1 MNPVLTLWLKEVRAS
16 VRLGYPLILTNLAQ
30 IAILTTNTVYF
41 GRLGKAELAAGS
53 LATSLYHVTMI
64 FSLGL
69 VSATVPMLANTI
81 GKRRSNLRLTRRII
95 HHGLLTAVLI
105 TIPFWIIL
113 WHADTILITLGQNPD
128 TVARA
133 LPYMHTLQWG
143 LLPYLG
149 YIVLRSFLAALERP
163 LWTFSVACI
172 GIVFNA
178 AVGWVLIFGAF
189 GVPGLG
195 LIGGGISATLTAVL
209 MFLGMLLVVQKKRP
223 FKRYFILGNWWRYDW
238 QMLSELWRLGIPIAI
253 TFTLE
258 TLVFYAGVIMMGLI
272 GETALAA
279 HAIAMQISSV
289 TYMIPLGFSQVA
301 TIRVGLSYGRAQLQD
316 TVRAGWTSYTLGVG
330 FMGLAAL
337 IMWFY
342 PEQLVALFLNPDDAD
357 SLAVAQLAAQFLVL
371 AAIFQIADGAQAVA
385 AGMLRGLYDIRTPMI
400 LALIGYWLLGVPI
413 GAFLAFVTNLQG
425 VGVWIGFI
433 AGLSVVAILLTIRWH
448 RFGTRLLART
458 EISY

>member
-1 MNPVLTLWLKEVRAS
+1 MNQTLSLWFKEARAS

-30 IAILTTNTVYF
+30 IAILTTNTIYF
-41 GRLGKAELAAGS
+41 GHLGKAELAAGS

-69 VSATVPMLANTI
+69 VSATVPMLANAL
-81 GKRRSNLRLTRRII
+81 GKRRSNIRLVRRILR
-95 HHGLLTAVLI
+95 HGLLTAVLI
-105 TIPFWIIL
+105 TVPFWILL
-113 WHADTILITLGQNPD
+113 WHADSILIALGQNPE

-163 LWTFSVACI
+163 LWTFAVACL

-178 AVGWVLIFGAF
+178 LLGWLLIFGAF
-189 GVPGLG
+189 GFPALG
-195 LIGGGISATLTAVL
+195 LVGGGISATLTAVL
-209 MFLGMLLVVQKKRP
+209 MLLAMLLVIQTQRP
-223 FKRYFILGNWWRYDW
+223 FKRYLILGNWWRYDR
-238 QMLSELWRLGIPIAI
+238 QMLVELWQLGIPIAI

-258 TLVFYAGVIMMGLI
+258 TLIFYAGVLMMGLI

-301 TIRVGLSYGRAQLQD
+301 TIRVGLSYGRARLSD
-316 TVRAGWTSYTLGVG
+316 TVRAGWTSYALGVG
-330 FMGLAAL
+330 FMAVAATL
-337 IMWFY
+337 MWVY
-342 PEQLVALFLNPDDAD
+342 PEPLVALFIDPEDPE
-357 SLAVAQLAAQFLVL
+357 SLAVARLAVQFLLL
-371 AAIFQIADGAQAVA
+371 AAIFQITDGAQAVA
-385 AGMLRGLYDIRTPMI
+385 AGMLRGLYDTRVPML

-413 GAFLAFVTNLQG
+413 GAFLAFGVNLQG
-425 VGVWIGFI
+425 VGIWIGFI
-433 AGLSVVAILLTIRWH
+433 AGLSVVALLLTIRWH
-448 RFGTRLLART
+448 RFCTRLLARA
-458 EISY
+458 